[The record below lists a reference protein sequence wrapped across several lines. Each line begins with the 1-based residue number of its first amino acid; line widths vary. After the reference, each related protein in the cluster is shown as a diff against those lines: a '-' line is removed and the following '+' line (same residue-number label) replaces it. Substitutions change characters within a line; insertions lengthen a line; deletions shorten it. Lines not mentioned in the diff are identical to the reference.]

1 MRTADKTRGAIVIAS
16 ALGLALAAT
25 GCANIGDRIGEFT
38 SEKVSE
44 KILEEATGGDVD
56 INIDADSGEAA
67 ISIDTEDGSF
77 ALGAGTFTEGW
88 PDGLAYPND
97 YQILS
102 SIRSS
107 TEEGMALTT
116 TIGTDEEYDSLVAG
130 LLAAYESDPRFTQ
143 REEPQKMKLGELQ
156 TTSVY
161 YEGSE
166 FDLMLM
172 ISQTAETEMPGS
184 VTYIVSLPD

>member
-1 MRTADKTRGAIVIAS
+1 MSTANKTRSTIVVAS

-25 GCANIGDRIGEFT
+25 GCASIGDRMGEFA

-56 INIDADSGEAA
+56 INIDAESGEAA
-67 ISIDTEDGSF
+67 ISVDTEDGSF

-88 PDGLAYPND
+88 PDGLVYPDD

-107 TEEGMALTT
+107 TEDGVALTT
-116 TIGTDEEYDSLVAG
+116 ILGTDEDYDSLVAG

-143 REEPQKMKLGELQ
+143 RDEPQDMKLGELR

-161 YEGSE
+161 YEGSD

-172 ISQTAETEMPGS
+172 LSQTPETEMPCS
-184 VTYIVSLPD
+184 ITYIVSLPN

>member
-1 MRTADKTRGAIVIAS
+1 MTIADKTRGTIVFLS
-16 ALGLALAAT
+16 VLGLALAAT
-25 GCANIGDRIGEFT
+25 GCASIGDRIGEFT

-56 INIDADSGEAA
+56 INIDADSGEAE

-88 PDGLAYPND
+88 PDGLVYPND
-97 YQILS
+97 YQVLS

-107 TEEGMALTT
+107 TEDGLALTT
-116 TIGTDEEYDSLVAG
+116 TIGTDEDYDSLAAG

-143 REEPQKMKLGELQ
+143 REEPQKMKLGDRK
-156 TTSVY
+156 SV
-161 YEGSE
+161 
-166 FDLMLM
+166 
-172 ISQTAETEMPGS
+172 
-184 VTYIVSLPD
+184 V